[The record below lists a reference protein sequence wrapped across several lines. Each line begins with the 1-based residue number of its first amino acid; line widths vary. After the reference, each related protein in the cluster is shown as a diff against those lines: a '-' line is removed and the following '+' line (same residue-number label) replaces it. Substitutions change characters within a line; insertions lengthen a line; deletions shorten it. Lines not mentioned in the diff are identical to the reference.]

1 MMHFNFFLSADIIA
15 MAIIICIVAG
25 ILAGIIP
32 AIKAAKMDPVQAI
45 RS

>member
-1 MMHFNFFLSADIIA
+1 VLHFHFFLSAEIIA
-15 MAIIICIVAG
+15 VAIIICIVAG

-32 AIKAAKMDPVQAI
+32 AIKAAKMDPVEAI